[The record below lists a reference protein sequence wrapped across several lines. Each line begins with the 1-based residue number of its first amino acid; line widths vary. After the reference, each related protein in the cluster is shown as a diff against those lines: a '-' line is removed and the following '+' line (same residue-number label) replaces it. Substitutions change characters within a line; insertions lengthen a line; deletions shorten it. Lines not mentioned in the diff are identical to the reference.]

1 MESGCRSLY
10 PGHMDQDELRKLA
23 KTRLKAKAEFKN
35 FLWIWL
41 GVSGLLV
48 VIWAISGYGTYFW
61 PAWPIAG
68 MGIAA
73 FFIGLS
79 AYGPTNRLIT
89 ESDIDAEVAKL
100 TKKTDPTA

>member
-1 MESGCRSLY
+1 
-10 PGHMDQDELRKLA
+10 MDQDELRKLA

-41 GVSGLLV
+41 GVSALLV
-48 VIWAISGYGTYFW
+48 VIWAIMWGLTGRVLLFW
-61 PAWPIAG
+61 PVWPIAG

-73 FFIGLS
+73 FFIGLA

>member
-1 MESGCRSLY
+1 
-10 PGHMDQDELRKLA
+10 MDQDELRKLA

-41 GVSGLLV
+41 GVSALLV
-48 VIWAISGYGTYFW
+48 VIWAITWGLTGRVLYFW

-73 FFIGLS
+73 FFMGLS

-89 ESDIDAEVAKL
+89 ESDIDAEVARI
-100 TKKTDPTA
+100 TKKSDPTA